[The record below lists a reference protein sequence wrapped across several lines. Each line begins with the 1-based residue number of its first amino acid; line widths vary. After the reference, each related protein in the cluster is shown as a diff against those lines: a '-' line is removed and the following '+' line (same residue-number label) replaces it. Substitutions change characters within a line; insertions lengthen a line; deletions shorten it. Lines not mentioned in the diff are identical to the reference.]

1 MYQKNSTVFIGVFN
15 QGPCQPSE
23 SLVVLRRWPLVETG
37 VQSGDV
43 LRYWILW
50 YLLQQEAFVSRSDWH
65 HTPTYY
71 STLPCVP
78 PRGLTSPLQKCPIPQ
93 PHDRG
98 PQTLPLENSFFAH
111 LSPQM
116 WSTYCFSADTF
127 LLYYISGGNESFT
140 SAPEGSTFSSSE
152 SWVMSTGSSLAGK
165 KPNFCFSFN

>member
-1 MYQKNSTVFIGVFN
+1 MTSGRNWSPVWRRVAVLDIVIPAAAGSLCFPLRLTSHTDILLH
-15 QGPCQPSE
+15 PS
-23 SLVVLRRWPLVETG
+23 L
-37 VQSGDV
+37 
-43 LRYWILW
+43 
-50 YLLQQEAFVSRSDWH
+50 
-65 HTPTYY
+65 
-71 STLPCVP
+71 CP

-98 PQTLPLENSFFAH
+98 PQTLPLKNSFFAH